1 MLDTANRTFIC
12 SVVFIDLVGYSK
24 KPVTEQIRLKTSL
37 TNNLSEAIK
46 DIPVNDR
53 IILDTGDGAAI
64 SFLGDPEDALF
75 VTLSLREAMLREGA
89 ESEAAAGDSENVRMG
104 INLGPVKLVKDINGH
119 PNIIGDGINVAQ
131 RIMSFARPGQ
141 IVVSRSYYDVVSN
154 LASEYAK
161 LFTYEGSRTDKHVR
175 EHEIYVV
182 GHHEGAL
189 QKARDGMKDRAS
201 ATTPHMRKMSGTGTG
216 GVGAQTVTLTI
227 PSFVQD
233 KKKLTFVAGG
243 LAAIVLVLAVLV
255 ATKKPSGPAV
265 AGESVAATPPAS
277 ATPASTAGL
286 PPPGTI
292 GLPAAGTTSAAPTDP
307 TKVAIA
313 PANGPAPGTAG
324 EPKKDVPPETKVLS
338 PAPTQV
344 PAPAPAPDTKV
355 DPKAAD
361 AVKAEGAK
369 AAEAAKSDPAKVA
382 SAPPAVDPAKAVLQ
396 ATIFLNISPWGEV
409 FVNGRSQGVSPP
421 KKFVKLDPG
430 KYKIEVKN
438 TTFPV
443 HAQSLEV
450 KAREEVTLK
459 HRFQ

>member
-1 MLDTANRTFIC
+1 MLDQANRTFIC

-75 VTLSLREAMLREGA
+75 VTLQLREMMMAEAMTA
-89 ESEAAAGDSENVRMG
+89 TQVEASGDDAVRMG

-182 GHHEGAL
+182 GHSEGAL
-189 QKARDGMKDRAS
+189 QKAKDGMKDRAS
-201 ATTPHMRKMSGTGTG
+201 ATSPNAPRRPAASA
-216 GVGAQTVTLTI
+216 GASTVTI
-227 PSFVQD
+227 PIPNLSSIAQD
-233 KKKLTFVAGG
+233 KKKLTMVLGG
-243 LAAIVLVLAVLV
+243 LALVVLVLFIALI
-255 ATKKPSGPAV
+255 AKKSSKEAEPV
-265 AGESVAATPPAS
+265 VAAAPATASSSPAAAPVSVPPPA
-277 ATPASTAGL
+277 AAEPAK
-286 PPPGTI
+286 
-292 GLPAAGTTSAAPTDP
+292 PAEAARPDTR
-307 TKVAIA
+307 VL
-313 PANGPAPGTAG
+313 
-324 EPKKDVPPETKVLS
+324 EPVPS
-338 PAPTQV
+338 PSII
-344 PAPAPAPDTKV
+344 PAPAPAPSASEAREAHREAKPAGTKTAEKTEAL
-355 DPKAAD
+355 KA
-361 AVKAEGAK
+361 
-369 AAEAAKSDPAKVA
+369 AAEAKPAEPAKP
-382 SAPPAVDPAKAVLQ
+382 SAPPATIVFAV
-396 ATIFLNISPWGEV
+396 SPWGEIV
-409 FVNGRSQGVSPP
+409 VNGKSRGVTPP
-421 KKFVKLDPG
+421 MKSLKLEPG
-430 KYKIEVKN
+430 KYKIEVRN

-443 HAQSLEV
+443 HTENLDL
-450 KAREEVTLK
+450 KARDEVTVRYK
-459 HRFQ
+459 FQ

>member
-1 MLDTANRTFIC
+1 MLDQANRTFIC

-46 DIPVNDR
+46 DIPTNDR

-75 VTLSLREAMLREGA
+75 VTLSLREAMMREGMT
-89 ESEAAAGDSENVRMG
+89 STMVEASGEDSVRMG

-161 LFTYEGSRTDKHVR
+161 LFHYEGSRTDKHVR

-201 ATTPHMRKMSGTGTG
+201 STSPNRKTRNGGSSTGSN
-216 GVGAQTVTLTI
+216 TVTLTI

-233 KKKLTFVAGG
+233 KKKLSIVAGS
-243 LAAIVLVLAVLV
+243 LAALVLVLGVMVIA
-255 ATKKPSGPAV
+255 KKPASSEALRTAAAPVETPVKPTAAAAAPVVPIEAPKGAEPVSKPPIDSNVVLPQPAPSQV
-265 AGESVAATPPAS
+265 PPAKPEPAKS
-277 ATPASTAGL
+277 ETTKAEAIRAESSKNSSRPNEATRDASK
-286 PPPGTI
+286 
-292 GLPAAGTTSAAPTDP
+292 AAE
-307 TKVAIA
+307 K
-313 PANGPAPGTAG
+313 PANGAIPATLFFN
-324 EPKKDVPPETKVLS
+324 V
-338 PAPTQV
+338 
-344 PAPAPAPDTKV
+344 
-355 DPKAAD
+355 
-361 AVKAEGAK
+361 
-369 AAEAAKSDPAKVA
+369 
-382 SAPPAVDPAKAVLQ
+382 
-396 ATIFLNISPWGEV
+396 SPWGEI
-409 FVNGRSQGVSPP
+409 FVNGKSQGVSPP
-421 KKFVKLDPG
+421 KKSLKLDPG
-430 KYKIEVKN
+430 KYRIEIRN
-438 TTFPV
+438 TTFPAHV
-443 HAQSLEV
+443 ENLDL
-450 KAREEVTLK
+450 KARDEVTVRHK
-459 HRFQ
+459 FQ

>member
-75 VTLSLREAMLREGA
+75 VTLSLREAMVRENMTA
-89 ESEAAAGDSENVRMG
+89 TMVEASGEDAVRMG

-161 LFTYEGSRTDKHVR
+161 LFSYEGSRTDKHVR

-189 QKARDGMKDRAS
+189 QKAKDGMKDRAS
-201 ATTPHMRKMSGTGTG
+201 ATQSMPRRTGTLAPLG
-216 GVGAQTVTLTI
+216 TNTVTLTI

-233 KKKLTFVAGG
+233 RKKLTLVAGS
-243 LAAIVLVLAVLV
+243 LAAVVIVLGVMV
-255 ATKKPSGPAV
+255 AMKRPSGP
-265 AGESVAATPPAS
+265 PP
-277 ATPASTAGL
+277 
-286 PPPGTI
+286 
-292 GLPAAGTTSAAPTDP
+292 
-307 TKVAIA
+307 
-313 PANGPAPGTAG
+313 
-324 EPKKDVPPETKVLS
+324 
-338 PAPTQV
+338 
-344 PAPAPAPDTKV
+344 
-355 DPKAAD
+355 
-361 AVKAEGAK
+361 
-369 AAEAAKSDPAKVA
+369 
-382 SAPPAVDPAKAVLQ
+382 
-396 ATIFLNISPWGEV
+396 
-409 FVNGRSQGVSPP
+409 
-421 KKFVKLDPG
+421 
-430 KYKIEVKN
+430 
-438 TTFPV
+438 
-443 HAQSLEV
+443 LEV
-450 KAREEVTLK
+450 SSIPATT
-459 HRFQ
+459 

>member
-46 DIPVNDR
+46 DIPINDR

-75 VTLSLREAMLREGA
+75 VTLSLREAMMR
-89 ESEAAAGDSENVRMG
+89 EAAEAEADAPPDDNVRMG

-201 ATTPHMRKMSGTGTG
+201 STIPNARRVGSSTGTGTG
-216 GVGAQTVTLTI
+216 TQTVTLTI

-243 LAAIVLVLAVLV
+243 LAAVVAILAILV
-255 ATKKPSGPAV
+255 ATKKPSTPAI
-265 AGESVAATPPAS
+265 AAEPTTATQPISGTAPAS
-277 ATPASTAGL
+277 APVVAPKVAAA
-286 PPPGTI
+286 PPLAPPVAPPVVAPTVEP
-292 GLPAAGTTSAAPTDP
+292 PAADA
-307 TKVAIA
+307 
-313 PANGPAPGTAG
+313 
-324 EPKKDVPPETKVLS
+324 KKGADAKSEAKPDAKVLS

-344 PAPAPAPDTKV
+344 PVAAPAAEAKADTK
-355 DPKAAD
+355 KASD

-369 AAEAAKSDPAKVA
+369 ALDAAKAADPSKSSVI
-382 SAPPAVDPAKAVLQ
+382 Q
-396 ATIFLNISPWGEV
+396 ATVFLNISPWGEV
-409 FVNGRSQGVSPP
+409 FVNGKSQGVSPP
-421 KKFVKLDPG
+421 KKFIKLDPG
-430 KYKIEVKN
+430 KYKIEVRN
-438 TTFPV
+438 TTFPA
-443 HAQSLEV
+443 HAQNLDV
-450 KAREEVTLK
+450 KTRDEVTLK

>member
-1 MLDTANRTFIC
+1 MQDTANRTFIC

-75 VTLSLREAMLREGA
+75 VTLSLREAIVRDNAAATAATTGA
-89 ESEAAAGDSENVRMG
+89 EASSDDLVRMG

-154 LASEYAK
+154 LAGEYAK
-161 LFTYEGSRTDKHVR
+161 LFSYEGSRTDKHVR

-189 QKARDGMKDRAS
+189 QKAKDGMRDRAS
-201 ATTPHMRKMSGTGTG
+201 STIPNQAARRTGTHGAG
-216 GVGAQTVTLTI
+216 GGIGSSTVTLTI

-233 KKKLTFVAGG
+233 KKKLSIIAGA
-243 LAAIVLVLAVLV
+243 LSVVVLVLLILFV
-255 ATKKPSGPAV
+255 TKKPSTPDGL
-265 AGESVAATPPAS
+265 VAA
-277 ATPASTAGL
+277 
-286 PPPGTI
+286 
-292 GLPAAGTTSAAPTDP
+292 
-307 TKVAIA
+307 A
-313 PANGPAPGTAG
+313 PATSTGS
-324 EPKKDVPPETKVLS
+324 PK
-338 PAPTQV
+338 AAAM
-344 PAPAPAPDTKV
+344 PAPAPTPVPEPVKV
-355 DPKAAD
+355 VEPAKPEANVLDPKPSASQIPAAAPPEAPRKD
-361 AVKAEGAK
+361 APRAS
-369 AAEAAKSDPAKVA
+369 EAAKADAPKAEKGDPTKAA
-382 SAPPAVDPAKAVLQ
+382 TPGAPPATLVFSIQ
-396 ATIFLNISPWGEV
+396 PWGEV
-409 FVNGRSQGVSPP
+409 FVDGKSRGVTPP
-421 KKFVKLDPG
+421 MKSLKLAPG
-430 KYKIEVKN
+430 KYRLEVKN

-443 HAQSLEV
+443 HTEQLD
-450 KAREEVTLK
+450 LK
-459 HRFQ
+459 TRDEITVRHRFQ

>member
-1 MLDTANRTFIC
+1 MLDQANRTFIC

-75 VTLSLREAMLREGA
+75 VTLSLREAMVREGMTA
-89 ESEAAAGDSENVRMG
+89 TQVEASSDDAVRMG

-161 LFTYEGSRTDKHVR
+161 LFQYEGSRTDKHVR

-182 GHHEGAL
+182 GHHEGAI
-189 QKARDGMKDRAS
+189 QKARAGMQDRAS
-201 ATTPHMRKMSGTGTG
+201 TTSPSVTRPKIQAAGTT
-216 GVGAQTVTLTI
+216 TVTLTI

-233 KKKLTFVAGG
+233 KKKLTMLAVG
-243 LAAIVLVLAVLV
+243 LASLVIVLGVLV
-255 ATKKPSGPAV
+255 ATKKSPPAP
-265 AGESVAATPPAS
+265 EVAAASPPVTIAQ
-277 ATPASTAGL
+277 AEPPKVDPAKAE
-286 PPPGTI
+286 PPKPVE
-292 GLPAAGTTSAAPTDP
+292 PAPAPAPAPDAAKAADPKTDP
-307 TKVAIA
+307 IRPEGKVLE
-313 PANGPAPGTAG
+313 PAPAPG
-324 EPKKDVPPETKVLS
+324 
-338 PAPTQV
+338 QV
-344 PAPAPAPDTKV
+344 PAPAPAKTD
-355 DPKAAD
+355 
-361 AVKAEGAK
+361 AK
-369 AAEAAKSDPAKVA
+369 ADPSKTPTKADPAKPDVA
-382 SAPPAVDPAKAVLQ
+382 KPATDPAKPTGIP
-396 ATIFLNISPWGEV
+396 ATLVFSVQPWGEV
-409 FVNGRSQGVSPP
+409 FVNGKARGVVPP
-421 KKFVKLDPG
+421 MKSLKLDPG
-430 KYKIEVKN
+430 KYKIEIRN
-438 TTFPV
+438 STFPAHV
-443 HAQSLEV
+443 ETLDL
-450 KAREEVTLK
+450 KARDEITVR

>member
-46 DIPVNDR
+46 DIPINDR

-75 VTLSLREAMLREGA
+75 VTLSLREAMAREA
-89 ESEAAAGDSENVRMG
+89 EAAGEEAGTGDDNVRMG

-161 LFTYEGSRTDKHVR
+161 LFQYEGSRTDKHVR

-201 ATTPHMRKMSGTGTG
+201 ATMPNVRARTGPNPAA
-216 GVGAQTVTLTI
+216 GAQTVTLTI

-233 KKKLTFVAGG
+233 KKKLTM
-243 LAAIVLVLAVLV
+243 
-255 ATKKPSGPAV
+255 
-265 AGESVAATPPAS
+265 
-277 ATPASTAGL
+277 
-286 PPPGTI
+286 
-292 GLPAAGTTSAAPTDP
+292 
-307 TKVAIA
+307 
-313 PANGPAPGTAG
+313 
-324 EPKKDVPPETKVLS
+324 
-338 PAPTQV
+338 
-344 PAPAPAPDTKV
+344 
-355 DPKAAD
+355 
-361 AVKAEGAK
+361 
-369 AAEAAKSDPAKVA
+369 
-382 SAPPAVDPAKAVLQ
+382 
-396 ATIFLNISPWGEV
+396 
-409 FVNGRSQGVSPP
+409 
-421 KKFVKLDPG
+421 
-430 KYKIEVKN
+430 
-438 TTFPV
+438 
-443 HAQSLEV
+443 
-450 KAREEVTLK
+450 
-459 HRFQ
+459 

>member
-1 MLDTANRTFIC
+1 MLDQANRTFIC

-37 TNNLSEAIK
+37 TSNLSEAIK

-75 VTLSLREAMLREGA
+75 VTLSLRERMVAEGMTA
-89 ESEAAAGDSENVRMG
+89 TIVEASGEDSVRMG

-161 LFTYEGSRTDKHVR
+161 LFHYEGSRTDKHVR

-189 QKARDGMKDRAS
+189 QKAKDGMKDRAS
-201 ATTPHMRKMSGTGTG
+201 STTPNARKASSGA
-216 GVGAQTVTLTI
+216 GASTVTLSI

-233 KKKLTFVAGG
+233 KKKLTMVAGA
-243 LAAIVLVLAVLV
+243 LALLVLVLGILV
-255 ATKKPSGPAV
+255 ATKKPAGTEVVQSPATSTEASKTLAPAPV
-265 AGESVAATPPAS
+265 SAEAGKGTEAKPDQKVLETTPPAS
-277 ATPASTAGL
+277 A
-286 PPPGTI
+286 
-292 GLPAAGTTSAAPTDP
+292 
-307 TKVAIA
+307 
-313 PANGPAPGTAG
+313 
-324 EPKKDVPPETKVLS
+324 
-338 PAPTQV
+338 V
-344 PAPAPAPDTKV
+344 PAPAPGT
-355 DPKAAD
+355 
-361 AVKAEGAK
+361 
-369 AAEAAKSDPAKVA
+369 EAAKEAPKEAPKEAAKEA
-382 SAPPAVDPAKAVLQ
+382 KKDEEKSKAKPEPAKAEPPKTEAPKSTVPP
-396 ATIFLNISPWGEV
+396 ATLVFAVQPWGEI
-409 FVNGRSQGVSPP
+409 FVNGKSRGVSPP
-421 KKFVKLDPG
+421 MKSIKLEPG

-443 HAQSLEV
+443 YTENYEL
-450 KAREEVTLK
+450 KARDEITVRHK
-459 HRFQ
+459 FQ

>member
-1 MLDTANRTFIC
+1 MLDQANRTFIC

-24 KPVTEQIRLKTSL
+24 KTVTEQIRLKTSL

-75 VTLSLREAMLREGA
+75 VTLSLREAMAREGA
-89 ESEAAAGDSENVRMG
+89 ALASAESPGDETVRMG

-161 LFTYEGSRTDKHVR
+161 LFSYEGSRTDKHVR

-201 ATTPHMRKMSGTGTG
+201 STQSIPRRTATMPPLGSS
-216 GVGAQTVTLTI
+216 TVTLTV

-233 KKKLTFVAGG
+233 KKKLTMIAGG
-243 LAAIVLVLAVLV
+243 LAALVIVLGILV
-255 ATKKPSGPAV
+255 ATKQPRSPGM
-265 AGESVAATPPAS
+265 TTAS
-277 ATPASTAGL
+277 APAEQR
-286 PPPGTI
+286 P
-292 GLPAAGTTSAAPTDP
+292 
-307 TKVAIA
+307 A
-313 PANGPAPGTAG
+313 PAPVT
-324 EPKKDVPPETKVLS
+324 KPPEPAKPDTKVLAPAPS
-338 PAPTQV
+338 PALV
-344 PAPAPAPDTKV
+344 PAPAPAAEPKPEPPKADAKT
-355 DPKAAD
+355 DPKAA
-361 AVKAEGAK
+361 
-369 AAEAAKSDPAKVA
+369 AAKPAE
-382 SAPPAVDPAKAVLQ
+382 PPKADPAKAADPTKTAAAGTDAKPAVPP
-396 ATIFLNISPWGEV
+396 ATLVFAISPWGEI
-409 FVNGRSQGVSPP
+409 FVNGKSRGVTPP
-421 KKFVKLDPG
+421 MKSLKLDPG
-430 KYKIEVKN
+430 KYRIEVRN

-443 HAQSLEV
+443 HAESFDL
-450 KAREEVTLK
+450 KARDEVTVR

>member
-75 VTLSLREAMLREGA
+75 VTLSLREAMMREGMTA
-89 ESEAAAGDSENVRMG
+89 TMVEASGEDSVRMG

-119 PNIIGDGINVAQ
+119 PTIIGDGINVAQ

-182 GHHEGAL
+182 GHNEGAL
-189 QKARDGMKDRAS
+189 QKAKEGIRDRAS
-201 ATTPHMRKMSGTGTG
+201 STIPNARRTGSHHMPGSS
-216 GVGAQTVTLTI
+216 TVTLTI

-233 KKKLTFVAGG
+233 KKKLTMVAGG
-243 LAAIVLVLAVLV
+243 LALVVLVLGILV
-255 ATKKPSGPAV
+255 ATKRPA
-265 AGESVAATPPAS
+265 APDPLVAAAPVVRAKPAAAPLPEPEAVKAPEPARADALKPDSKVLDPSPSPTQIPAAAPAFDPKEAAKDAARKAADTAKSDAAKAEKAENAKAAPPPA
-277 ATPASTAGL
+277 TL
-286 PPPGTI
+286 
-292 GLPAAGTTSAAPTDP
+292 
-307 TKVAIA
+307 VFAIA
-313 PANGPAPGTAG
+313 P
-324 EPKKDVPPETKVLS
+324 
-338 PAPTQV
+338 
-344 PAPAPAPDTKV
+344 
-355 DPKAAD
+355 
-361 AVKAEGAK
+361 
-369 AAEAAKSDPAKVA
+369 
-382 SAPPAVDPAKAVLQ
+382 
-396 ATIFLNISPWGEV
+396 WGEIY
-409 FVNGRSQGVSPP
+409 VNGKSRGVSPP
-421 KKFVKLDPG
+421 MKSIKLEPG
-430 KYKIEVKN
+430 KYKVEIRN
-438 TTFPV
+438 TSFPPHV
-443 HAQSLEV
+443 ENLD
-450 KAREEVTLK
+450 LK
-459 HRFQ
+459 TRDELTVRHKFQ

>member
-75 VTLSLREAMLREGA
+75 VTLSLREAMIRENA
-89 ESEAAAGDSENVRMG
+89 EAAQSETPGDDSVRMG

-189 QKARDGMKDRAS
+189 QKAKDGMKDRAS
-201 ATTPHMRKMSGTGTG
+201 STTPDARRTGAHAATG
-216 GVGAQTVTLTI
+216 SSTVTLTI

-233 KKKLTFVAGG
+233 KKKLTMVAGG
-243 LAAIVLVLAVLV
+243 LALVVLVLGVLV
-255 ATKKPSGPAV
+255 AVKKPSAPPQ
-265 AGESVAATPPAS
+265 EVAA
-277 ATPASTAGL
+277 ATQ
-286 PPPGTI
+286 
-292 GLPAAGTTSAAPTDP
+292 PTDAKP
-307 TKVAIA
+307 VTKVAAA
-313 PANGPAPGTAG
+313 PLEPPKPVVAPKVEA
-324 EPKKDVPPETKVLS
+324 EPPKAEAKAPDAKILS
-338 PAPTQV
+338 PAPTAGQI
-344 PAPAPAPDTKV
+344 PAAAPSSGDGRDGTK
-355 DPKAAD
+355 KASD

-369 AAEAAKSDPAKVA
+369 ALEASRSGDAKGLDSSKPGMIPATV
-382 SAPPAVDPAKAVLQ
+382 
-396 ATIFLNISPWGEV
+396 FLNIAPWGEV
-409 FVNGRSQGVSPP
+409 FVNGKSQGVSPP
-421 KKFVKLDPG
+421 RKFIKLDPG
-430 KYKIEVKN
+430 KYKIEIRN
-438 TTFPV
+438 TSFPAKV
-443 HAQSLEV
+443 ENLDLKQRDEI
-450 KAREEVTLK
+450 TLR

>member
-1 MLDTANRTFIC
+1 MLDQANRTFIC

-75 VTLSLREAMLREGA
+75 VTLSLREKMISEGMTA
-89 ESEAAAGDSENVRMG
+89 TMVEASGEDSVRMG

-189 QKARDGMKDRAS
+189 QKAKDGMKDRAS
-201 ATTPHMRKMSGTGTG
+201 STSPNTRKSRTGTQPAG
-216 GVGAQTVTLTI
+216 SSTVTLTI
-227 PSFVQD
+227 PSFVHD
-233 KKKLTFVAGG
+233 KKKLTMVAGG
-243 LAAIVLVLAVLV
+243 LAALVVVLGVLV
-255 ATKKPSGPAV
+255 ATKKS
-265 AGESVAATPPAS
+265 S
-277 ATPASTAGL
+277 
-286 PPPGTI
+286 PPPLG
-292 GLPAAGTTSAAPTDP
+292 
-307 TKVAIA
+307 
-313 PANGPAPGTAG
+313 
-324 EPKKDVPPETKVLS
+324 
-338 PAPTQV
+338 
-344 PAPAPAPDTKV
+344 
-355 DPKAAD
+355 
-361 AVKAEGAK
+361 
-369 AAEAAKSDPAKVA
+369 AAEPAKVA
-382 SAPPAVDPAKAVLQ
+382 AAGAPAAETTKPDTRAETHVLEPAPATSLIPSPAPSTPAPAAEAKPEKAAPARSEPKAEPAKADGAPKAESAKPALPP
-396 ATIFLNISPWGEV
+396 ATLVFAVQPWGEIY
-409 FVNGRSQGVSPP
+409 VNGKARGVTPP
-421 KKFVKLDPG
+421 MKSLKLDPG
-430 KYKIEVKN
+430 KYKVEIRN
-438 TTFPV
+438 TTFPP
-443 HAQSLEV
+443 HTENLDL
-450 KAREEVTLK
+450 KARDEVTVRHK
-459 HRFQ
+459 FQ

>member
-89 ESEAAAGDSENVRMG
+89 ESEEAAGDSENVRMG

-201 ATTPHMRKMSGTGTG
+201 ATTPQMRRVSGASTGG
-216 GVGAQTVTLTI
+216 GVGSQTVTLTI

-243 LAAIVLVLAVLV
+243 LATIVLVLAVLV

-265 AGESVAATPPAS
+265 AGESVAATAAPATTPANPPPAE
-277 ATPASTAGL
+277 
-286 PPPGTI
+286 
-292 GLPAAGTTSAAPTDP
+292 P
-307 TKVAIA
+307 TKVATAPVTAA
-313 PANGPAPGTAG
+313 PAAAPAPS
-324 EPKKDVPPETKVLS
+324 PPPDAKVLA

-344 PAPAPAPDTKV
+344 PAAAPATTAKT
-355 DPKAAD
+355 DPKAVEA
-361 AVKAEGAK
+361 AKAEGAK
-369 AAEAAKSDPAKVA
+369 ALADPNKAATTPADAPKAA
-382 SAPPAVDPAKAVLQ
+382 SVDPAKAVLQ
-396 ATIFLNISPWGEV
+396 ATLFLNITPWGEV
-409 FVNGRSQGVSPP
+409 FVNGKSQGVSPP
-421 KKFVKLDPG
+421 KKFMKLDPG
-430 KYKIEVKN
+430 KYKIEIRN

-443 HAQSLEV
+443 HAENVEV